1 MARRAENVEDPHL
14 NPLPDCRERG
24 REGLSPLELSV
35 DDADMD
41 DQADRADVA
50 ATLAGSEEAYRRLVE
65 RHQQAIARRMRRF
78 ARDRQAVEELVQDV
92 FVQAFFSL
100 RGYAG
105 RAPVEHW
112 LNRIATNVGYGYLK
126 RRHKSRRGDEGD
138 KLEQVA
144 AAAEDP
150 SAQEAVDGLHRVL
163 DRLSP
168 RDRLVITLIY
178 LEDRSVAEAAE
189 LTGWSRA
196 MVKVQAFRA
205 RSKLRKLMEK
215 NL

>member
-1 MARRAENVEDPHL
+1 MREARPAVSP
-14 NPLPDCRERG
+14 
-24 REGLSPLELSV
+24 GLSPLGQLV

-50 ATLAGSEEAYRRLVE
+50 ATLLGNAEAYRRLVE

-78 ARDRQAVEELVQDV
+78 ARDRRSVEELVQDV

-100 RGYAG
+100 GGYAG

-112 LNRIATNVGYGYLK
+112 LNRIATHVGYGYVK
-126 RRHKSRRGDEGD
+126 QVHKSGRADDRG
-138 KLEQVA
+138 KLEDIA
-144 AAAEDP
+144 AAEEDP
-150 SAQEAVDGLHRVL
+150 SAQEAVDRLHRVME
-163 DRLSP
+163 RLSP
-168 RDRLVITLIY
+168 RDRLVITLMY
-178 LEDRSVAEAAE
+178 LEDRSVAETAE